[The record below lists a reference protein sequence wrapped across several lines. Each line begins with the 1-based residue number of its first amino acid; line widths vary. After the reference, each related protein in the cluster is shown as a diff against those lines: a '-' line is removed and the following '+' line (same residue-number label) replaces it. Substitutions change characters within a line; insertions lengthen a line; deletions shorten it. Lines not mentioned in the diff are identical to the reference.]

1 MITTEN
7 ILYTITP
14 SSS

>member
-7 ILYTITP
+7 YP
-14 SSS
+14 F